1 LYETV
6 EPALDPAIVDPSLQI
21 GLTPAV
27 VLVVLVPAAGEPPL
41 PPPVGDG
48 GAGTDQSSVGKHF
61 I

>member
-1 LYETV
+1 MYETV

-27 VLVVLVPAAGEPPL
+27 VLVVFPAGGEPPL